1 VANSREVNQA
11 LEYARNI
18 RQSHASQG
26 WSDPE
31 FPHSGDSIC
40 KSNEVEG
47 DFGRFRKECTWKRAA
62 DLYDNPQIF
71 AGGVDPG
78 DIHQT
83 NVGSCYFLASLSALA
98 EFGTEI
104 KDCFSE
110 ESQYYNDAGIYTV
123 FFYIGGKKTP
133 VQVDDWI
140 PCYGSK
146 PLSTTTKSEEIWA
159 ILLEKAWAKLHGS
172 Y

>member
-1 VANSREVNQA
+1 M
-11 LEYARNI
+11 
-18 RQSHASQG
+18 
-26 WSDPE
+26 
-31 FPHSGDSIC
+31 
-40 KSNEVEG
+40 
-47 DFGRFRKECTWKRAA
+47 
-62 DLYDNPQIF
+62 
-71 AGGVDPG
+71 
-78 DIHQT
+78 
-83 NVGSCYFLASLSALA
+83 ASLSALA

-110 ESQYYNDAGIYTV
+110 ESQKYNDAGIYTV

-172 Y
+172 YQRMEGGLPSNAMFALTGKPCWRHIHKYADDLFGLIKSYEDRHFVMVAGTSGGGEQEIEDSGIAGGHAYSLLSAYEFTERGKKV